1 MIDKYPDIAVGLSD
15 HFNGILSGPIG
26 YMNGAR
32 VFEKHVTFNRAN
44 KGTDHSFALEPKG
57 FENFVR
63 DIKRTSIMNR
73 VGDTSS
79 LGEENVFKKLGK
91 SICASK
97 NIRAGETFSEDNI
110 RGMID
115 VEQVIPVR
123 ESINLIGKKSKRD
136 YKLGELVEQSEL
148 FK

>member
-1 MIDKYPDIAVGLSD
+1 
-15 HFNGILSGPIG
+15 
-26 YMNGAR
+26 
-32 VFEKHVTFNRAN
+32 
-44 KGTDHSFALEPKG
+44 
-57 FENFVR
+57 
-63 DIKRTSIMNR
+63 MNR